1 MGITYEQ
8 HRRHCRQRVI
18 GFGPAEPHQRRAAKG
33 HAPASYGPQL
43 LGRFDTRAGEQ
54 LFRSFTSAL
63 TLFGAEAGARFMTEN
78 AGSIRSLSS
87 SQQAAFSSVLSD
99 AKDVAFL
106 RQEATRLANLPSLE
120 ALLSRIELK

>member
-1 MGITYEQ
+1 MSSIAGIAGNASSVSGQQSRINGELQKATHQ
-8 HRRHCRQRVI
+8 LRI
-18 GFGPAEPHQRRAAKG
+18 GLTE
-33 HAPASYGPQL
+33 L